1 MVLEAGAIIQN
12 RYRIVKP
19 LGEGGMGAVYRAWD
33 LRLKVPVA
41 LKEMRPQPGLG
52 TELLEGFRLQF
63 QQEASVLA
71 RLIHPNLVRVTDY
84 FEETE
89 LVFLVMDF
97 VSGENLADI
106 INREGA
112 QSEPRVLGWAHQL
125 LSALAYC
132 HSQGVIHR
140 DIKPQNIILKE
151 DGSITLVDFGL
162 VKLWD
167 PNDPRTKTV
176 MRGLGT
182 PEYAPPEQYGA
193 STDHTG
199 PPSDL
204 YSLGATLYH
213 ALSGQSPPTATERMA
228 MPDQFVPL
236 NQIAPDVTQR
246 TEAVV
251 MKALELSVSRRW
263 QTAAEMDSALNVSRP
278 LPVGAPPLPS
288 PFAEP
293 SGHASQAQSQPV
305 RVGAPSG
312 YTPTMA
318 SSIPVIPSAGAPT
331 GAQAQAQKKKW
342 PVALGVV
349 GLLLCVIAGC
359 LGVIIGYPV
368 LQDMLASPTV
378 PATTALPRTATST
391 LRPPTDISNQ
401 PTKTMTPLPTINSE
415 GFSLTVN
422 NESPLDVCYVFISPV
437 DNDNWGDDWLD
448 VEGVIAPGAT
458 MTFDVPAGAHDFLAE
473 TCGEATLVTGWDL
486 VSDVSFTIGGS
497 GLVPVTVY
505 NNLDEE
511 VCYLFISPA
520 SAEDWGADWL
530 GDIESIPSGGVRV
543 VFVSPDVYDFSVMNC
558 DDQEIG
564 YQYDQK
570 MQDAFEWFIE

>member
-1 MVLEAGAIIQN
+1 MLESGVIIQN

-41 LKEMRPQPGLG
+41 LKEMRPQPGLD
-52 TELLEGFRLQF
+52 EEMLEGFRKQF

-84 FEETE
+84 FEESE

-106 INREGA
+106 IEREGA
-112 QSEPRVLGWAHQL
+112 QAEPRVLGWAHQL
-125 LSALAYC
+125 LAALTYC
-132 HSQGVIHR
+132 HTQGVIHR

-167 PNDPRTKTV
+167 PNDPQTKTV

-228 MPDQFVPL
+228 MPDQFIPL
-236 NQIAPDVTQR
+236 SQIAPDVTRR
-246 TEAVV
+246 TETVV
-251 MKALELSVSRRW
+251 MKALELSVSSRW
-263 QTAAEMDSALNVSRP
+263 QSASEMDAALRESGP
-278 LPVGAPPLPS
+278 LQVGTPPLPS

-293 SGHASQAQSQPV
+293 SGSTAPVQQQPYQVRSQP
-305 RVGAPSG
+305 G
-312 YTPTMA
+312 YTPTRA
-318 SSIPVIPSAGAPT
+318 SSIPVIQPT
-331 GAQAQAQKKKW
+331 DVQSTAQGQPQKKKW

-349 GLLLCVIAGC
+349 GVLLCVIAGC

-368 LQDMLASPTV
+368 LQDMLATTTV
-378 PATTALPRTATST
+378 PATTAAPRPATAT
-391 LRPPTDISNQ
+391 LRPATSVANQ
-401 PTKTMTPLPTINSE
+401 PTETAVPLIPPGSD
-415 GFSLTVN
+415 GFSLTIN
-422 NESPLDVCYVFISPV
+422 NESPIEVCYVFISPV

-448 VEGVIAPGAT
+448 IESVISPGT
-458 MTFDVPAGAHDFLAE
+458 SMTFDVPAGAHDFLAE
-473 TCGEATLVTGWDL
+473 TCDEATLVTGWDL
-486 VSDVSFTIGGS
+486 VSDVIFTIGGP

-511 VCYLFISPA
+511 VCYLFISPV
-520 SAEDWGADWL
+520 SADDWGTDWL
-530 GDIESIPSGGVRV
+530 GDVESIPAGGARL
-543 VFVSPDVYDFSVMNC
+543 VFVNPDIYDFSVMNC
-558 DDQEIG
+558 NDQEIG
-564 YQYDQK
+564 FQYDQTV
-570 MQDAFEWFIE
+570 QEAFEWFIE